1 MPQDDLITRL
11 AKQIDTTTRAER
23 LSVNTAVAASLRR
36 EGARELHRICCDF
49 VSSVNGALTEARLEL
64 APADYGPEMFRESGA
79 HANVFQISSEGR
91 QMQITFGA
99 GPQLVSTEKFLIPY
113 VLEGEIRTYN
123 QKMLERMEI
132 RYLLVFF
139 SIEREEAS
147 WRFYDWRT
155 ARTGPIDHA
164 LLASLMEPLF

>member
-1 MPQDDLITRL
+1 MPHDDLITRL

-23 LSVNTAVAASLRR
+23 LSVDTAAAASLRR
-36 EGARELHRICCDF
+36 EGAGELHRICAEF
-49 VSSVNGALTEARLEL
+49 VSSVNGALTDARLEL
-64 APADYGPEMFRESGA
+64 SPAEYRPEMFRESA
-79 HANVFQISSEGR
+79 ANVFQISSQGR
-91 QMQITFGA
+91 QLQIKFGA

-123 QKMLERMEI
+123 QQMLERHEI
-132 RYLLVFF
+132 RNLLVFF

-155 ARTGPIDHA
+155 ARTGRIDHA